1 MDKQEMEL
9 AVAELRKC
17 GEALVGVAERL
28 AKAMGETVPEAH
40 KETVAEAAPTLE
52 EVRTVLAGLSRNG
65 LTAQVR
71 ELLQKHG
78 ADRLSEVN
86 PTEYAAILKEA
97 ESLGS

>member
-1 MDKQEMEL
+1 MDKEMLEKIATEL
-9 AVAELRKC
+9 HSCGKALTALAEQ
-17 GEALVGVAERL
+17 L
-28 AKAMGETVPEAH
+28 AKTDEASVKQPEA
-40 KETVAEAAPTLE
+40 TLE

-78 ADRLSEVN
+78 ADRLSKVN
-86 PTEYAAILKEA
+86 PVEYAAILKEA